1 VTRKRRTTSAEQLHS
16 GYVRSVRLERDR
28 IESFDSYP
36 FCIPAV
42 RELDELALDPKVT
55 FLVGDNGTGK
65 STLIEAIAVT
75 AGFNA
80 EGGSRN
86 FAFATRRSESQLH
99 QYLRLARCPRR
110 PRDGF
115 FLRAESYFNV
125 ATEIERL
132 DAEPSYDAPVISS
145 YGGLSLHEQSHGE
158 SFLSLVRHRVGGNGL
173 YILDEPEAAL
183 SPNRQLA
190 MLALMHDLIER
201 RDSQFLVA
209 THSPILMAY
218 PGATIYHLDASGGI
232 RRIAYEET
240 DHYQITRDFLDN
252 RERFFKHL
260 FAGSGEE

>member
-1 VTRKRRTTSAEQLHS
+1 
-16 GYVRSVRLERDR
+16 VRSVRLEREAV
-28 IESFDSYP
+28 ESFERYP
-36 FCIPAV
+36 FSIPAV
-42 RELDELALDPKVT
+42 RGLDELELDPRVT

-65 STLIEAIAVT
+65 STLIEAIAVA

-86 FAFATRRSESQLH
+86 FAFATRRSESELH
-99 QYLRLARCPRR
+99 RHLRVVRNPQR

-132 DAEPSYDAPVISS
+132 DMIAS
-145 YGGLSLHEQSHGE
+145 YGGVSLHEQSHGE
-158 SFLSLVRHRVGGNGL
+158 AFLALVRNRFGGDGL

-183 SPNRQLA
+183 SPNRQLSL
-190 MLALMHDLIER
+190 LALMHDLVER
-201 RDSQFLVA
+201 RRSQFLVA

-218 PGATIYHLDASGGI
+218 PGATIHHLDAAGGM

-240 DHYQITRDFLDN
+240 EHYRLTRDFLDN
-252 RERFFKHL
+252 RERYFKHL
-260 FAGSGEE
+260 FADDAPR